1 MEFNVFTWN
10 VDWFRNGQYTGGKS
24 NVYNY
29 QDCKGE
35 IFNQLCKEV
44 RDFFKKNP
52 NNPVAFIQEFP
63 FKYKENEKWH
73 DIPYWN
79 SLNDEFPIDKYDV
92 FESSPNEVYVYRKV
106 VAIANKG
113 IFERNN
119 EYNDNNRLLYLNI
132 KDGDMRLIGVHMPT
146 VNCLNKDKEDIVWRK
161 LISDVKGNK
170 KVIIAGDFNTYIGCD
185 SKSTEYRYKEL
196 LSLADNIV
204 VESIKTFNDITSV
217 DKILVG
223 KDLNIKSY
231 GVIPQEVK
239 GYKDHRYI
247 TARIIID

>member
-1 MEFNVFTWN
+1 MEINVFTWN

-24 NVYNY
+24 NYYNY
-29 QDCKGE
+29 LDCKGE

-44 RDFFKKNP
+44 RDFFEENP

-63 FKYKENEKWH
+63 FKYKENDEWH
-73 DIPYWN
+73 EFSYWN
-79 SLNDEFPIDKYDV
+79 SLKDKFPSDKYDV
-92 FESSPNEVYVYRKV
+92 FESSPNEVNVYRKV
-106 VAIANKG
+106 VAIAKKG
-113 IFERNN
+113 TFERDNRRD
-119 EYNDNNRLLYLNI
+119 DNNRLLYLNI

-161 LISDVKGNK
+161 LISDVKENK

-204 VESIKTFNDITSV
+204 VESIKTFNDITSI

-223 KDLNIKSY
+223 KDLNIKLY
-231 GVIPQEVK
+231 GVIPQNLK

-247 TARIIID
+247 TARVVVD

>member
-24 NVYNY
+24 NKYCID
-29 QDCKGE
+29 DCKDV
-35 IFNQLCKEV
+35 IFEQLCKEIKI
-44 RDFFKKNP
+44 FFKKNP

-63 FKYKENEKWH
+63 FKYLK
-73 DIPYWN
+73 
-79 SLNDEFPIDKYDV
+79 NDEWQELSYWESLKKVFPSEKYDV
-92 FESSPNEVYVYRKV
+92 LESNPNEADVYRKV

-113 IFERNN
+113 IFERDN
-119 EYNDNNRLLYLNI
+119 EHNDNNRLLYLNI

-217 DKILVG
+217 DKTLVG

-247 TARIIID
+247 TARIYVY

>member
-1 MEFNVFTWN
+1 MEFNLFTWN
-10 VDWFRNGQYTGGKS
+10 VDWFRNGQYTGRKS
-24 NVYNY
+24 NDYNY

-35 IFNQLCKEV
+35 IFNKLCKEV
-44 RDFFKKNP
+44 RNFFEKDP

-63 FKYKENEKWH
+63 FKYKEKKEWH
-73 DIPYWN
+73 EIPYWN
-79 SLNDEFPIDKYDV
+79 SLKDEFPSDKYDV
-92 FESSPNEVYVYRKV
+92 FESSPNEVNVYRKV
-106 VAIANKG
+106 VAIAKKG
-113 IFERNN
+113 TFERDNRR
-119 EYNDNNRLLYLNI
+119 NDNNRLLYLNF
-132 KDGDMRLIGVHMPT
+132 KNSDKTLIGVHMP
-146 VNCLNKDKEDIVWRK
+146 VINCLNKDKNDIVWQK
-161 LISDVKGNK
+161 LISDVKKNK

-247 TARIIID
+247 TARIYVY